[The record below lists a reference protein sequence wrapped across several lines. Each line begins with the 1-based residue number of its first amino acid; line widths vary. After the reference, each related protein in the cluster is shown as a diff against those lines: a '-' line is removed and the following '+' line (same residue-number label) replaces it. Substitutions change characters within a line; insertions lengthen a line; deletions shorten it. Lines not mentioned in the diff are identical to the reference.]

1 MASTASPNQK
11 VEFNT
16 TMWAGG
22 AVLALVGSMLVGIG
36 MLLGGVAVLSAARR
50 WIQQLE
56 TPPTEKVRTMI
67 GQLQSAA
74 SAGAK
79 AWQGGPVPSGDAEA
93 DE

>member
-1 MASTASPNQK
+1 MASTGSPNQK

-36 MLLGGVAVLSAARR
+36 MLLGGMAVLSAARQ

-56 TPPTEKVRTMI
+56 TPPTETARSVFR
-67 GQLQSAA
+67 QLQSAA

-79 AWQGGPVPSGDAEA
+79 AWQGGPLPSGGAEA
-93 DE
+93 GE